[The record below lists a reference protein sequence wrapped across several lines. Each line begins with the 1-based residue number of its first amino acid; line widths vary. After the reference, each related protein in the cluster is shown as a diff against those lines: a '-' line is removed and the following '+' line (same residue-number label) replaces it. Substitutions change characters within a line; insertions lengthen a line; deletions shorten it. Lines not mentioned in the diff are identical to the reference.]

1 MRAGFGAAPRR
12 VIVSG
17 MGLAGLLDTGKRA
30 GHFRNI
36 LTHLGSFER
45 GSPEWLAEAFLRTT
59 KGDPVALLGIL
70 DTFVDTPREAIAAID
85 QPTLVLAG
93 DEDGDNGSHERSE
106 EHTSELQSLMRISY
120 AVFCLNKQT

>member
-1 MRAGFGAAPRR
+1 
-12 VIVSG
+12 
-17 MGLAGLLDTGKRA
+17 MGLCGLLDTGKRA

-45 GSPEWLAEAFLRTT
+45 GSPEWLAEVFLKTT

-70 DTFVDTPREAIAAID
+70 DTFVDTKREAIAAID

-93 DEDGDNGSHERSE
+93 DEDGDNGSHRTEEQKSE
-106 EHTSELQSLMRISY
+106 NKSQRRNKYT
-120 AVFCLNKQT
+120 VFCLKKKNSKH

>member
-1 MRAGFGAAPRR
+1 
-12 VIVSG
+12 
-17 MGLAGLLDTGKRA
+17 MGLCGLLDTGKRA
-30 GHFRNI
+30 GHFRNS

-45 GSPEWLAEAFLRTT
+45 GSPEWLAEAFLKTT

-93 DEDGDNGSHERSE
+93 DEDGDNGSHEALAALLPHATLASVPGGHMRA
-106 EHTSELQSLMRISY
+106 ELGR
-120 AVFCLNKQT
+120 AHV